1 MSDIIYTW
9 DCRTV
14 DCYPTH
20 DEQGTELT
28 DVVYNIHWRL
38 TGTEAVDTK
47 TYSATVIGTQTVKAE
62 DIAPDTFIPF
72 EDLTNEI
79 ATGWC
84 TAAMGEEQVTN
95 LETSVANQI
104 AGQIN
109 PTSITLV
116 IGQPVPPVP
125 PTPEVTEPEVT
136 EPEA

>member
-14 DCYPTH
+14 DCYPTK
-20 DEQGTELT
+20 DEQGVELD

-47 TYSATVIGTQTVKAE
+47 TYTATVIGTQMVSAD
-62 DIAPDTFIPF
+62 DIDPATFVPF

-84 TAAMGEEQVTN
+84 TAAMGPEQVSN

-104 AGQIN
+104 ASQIN

-116 IGQPVPPVP
+116 IGQPIP
-125 PTPEVTEPEVT
+125 PTPVTPVV
-136 EPEA
+136 

>member
-1 MSDIIYTW
+1 MAIIYTW

-14 DCYPTH
+14 DCYPHT
-20 DEQGTELT
+20 TSRVELT

-38 TGTEAVDTK
+38 TGTEESGGK
-47 TYSATVIGTQTVKAE
+47 TYSATVIGTQTVAAE
-62 DIAPDTFIPF
+62 DIDPADFVPF
-72 EDLTNEI
+72 DELTNEI
-79 ATGWC
+79 ATSWC
-84 TAAMGEEQVTN
+84 TAAMGAEQVAS

-125 PTPEVTEPEVT
+125 PTPEVAEPEVT

>member
-1 MSDIIYTW
+1 MITYTW

-14 DCYPTH
+14 DCYPTK
-20 DEQGTELT
+20 DEQGVELT

-38 TGTEAVDTK
+38 TGTEESGGK
-47 TYSATVIGTQTVKAE
+47 KYSATVIGTQMVAAE
-62 DIAPDTFIPF
+62 DIDPATFVPF

-84 TAAMGEEQVTN
+84 TTSMGPEQVTN

-116 IGQPVPPVP
+116 IGEPVPPA
-125 PTPEVTEPEVT
+125 PTPVV
-136 EPEA
+136 

>member
-14 DCYPTH
+14 DCYPTK
-20 DEQGTELT
+20 DEQGVELD

-47 TYSATVIGTQTVKAE
+47 TYTATVIGTQIVSAD
-62 DIAPDTFIPF
+62 DIDPATFVPF

-84 TAAMGEEQVTN
+84 TAAMGPEQVAN

-104 AGQIN
+104 ASQIN

-116 IGQPVPPVP
+116 IGQPIP
-125 PTPEVTEPEVT
+125 PTPPTTVV
-136 EPEA
+136 

>member
-1 MSDIIYTW
+1 MSDIVYTW

-14 DCYPTH
+14 DCYPTK
-20 DEQGTELT
+20 DEQGVELD

-38 TGTEAVDTK
+38 TGTEVVDTGSY
-47 TYSATVIGTQTVKAE
+47 TATVIGTQMVAAD
-62 DIAPDTFIPF
+62 DIDPATFVPF
-72 EDLTNEI
+72 DELTNEI

-84 TAAMGEEQVTN
+84 TSAMGPEQVTN

-116 IGQPVPPVP
+116 IGEPAP
-125 PTPEVTEPEVT
+125 PTPTPVV
-136 EPEA
+136 

>member
-14 DCYPTH
+14 DCYPTK
-20 DEQGTELT
+20 DEQGVELD

-47 TYSATVIGTQTVKAE
+47 TYTATVIGTQMVSAD
-62 DIAPDTFIPF
+62 DIDPATFVPF
-72 EDLTNEI
+72 DELTNEI

-84 TAAMGEEQVTN
+84 TAAMGPEQVTN

-104 AGQIN
+104 ASQIN

-116 IGQPVPPVP
+116 IGQPIPLTP
-125 PTPEVTEPEVT
+125 PTPVV
-136 EPEA
+136 